1 MTKDECIALKARID
15 RLDKAY
21 EDLVTGNSAR
31 VLVDQNGERIE
42 FTSANAPRLS
52 TYIHG
57 LKSTYGSSC
66 ELQPAASSGPMRFM
80 F

>member
-1 MTKDECIALKARID
+1 MTQDECIALKARID
-15 RLDKAY
+15 RLEKAY
-21 EDLVTGNSAR
+21 EDVVSGNSAR

-42 FTSANAPRLS
+42 FTSANAPRLY

-57 LKSTYGSSC
+57 LKKDYGSSC
-66 ELQPAASSGPMRFM
+66 ELKPAASEGPMRFM